1 MNKKIKEILE
11 IQEDIDYKKLSI
23 EDIMFLQ
30 EYITDLEKCYCN
42 RTDCSGRIKNSK
54 KFDSLQQ
61 RIDKAI
67 EYIKENSAF
76 LEDDEYEVFN
86 KKELL
91 DILQGSDKEW
101 NMI

>member
-91 DILQGSDKEW
+91 DILQGSDKE
-101 NMI
+101 